1 VTHILLM
8 PASRSRSPLPSPP
21 PQLSLLAAEAAQLA
35 RLCDLAEPLVEVV
48 LVLPSPLDTD
58 VVAYWDKILEVGI
71 WA

>member
-1 VTHILLM
+1 
-8 PASRSRSPLPSPP
+8 
-21 PQLSLLAAEAAQLA
+21 
-35 RLCDLAEPLVEVV
+35 VEVV